1 MDSFQVSAQD
11 TSVLEV
17 SHLVEELQQELV
29 DTGEMFP
36 VLIGGQI
43 GYFHDVDGGYHRG
56 EAGSAS
62 ENGYHVVNLIH
73 RVQGPD
79 SPPNKIYSDTIEL
92 HLNEWY
98 YNLDVAD
105 VWQMTQTPSGLQ
117 DGDSYPEGDFVLS
130 LKVTDY
136 KMGQYSFSEALSTD
150 IDNREQKFS
159 HNGADE

>member
-11 TSVLEV
+11 TTILAR

-29 DTGEMFP
+29 DTGDMFP

-43 GYFHDVDGGYHRG
+43 GYFHDVDGGFHREEG
-56 EAGSAS
+56 FD
-62 ENGYHVVNLIH
+62 VVNLIH

-79 SPPNKIYSDTIEL
+79 SPPNKLYSDSIEI
-92 HLNEWY
+92 HLNEWF

-105 VWQMTQTPSGLQ
+105 IWQMGE
-117 DGDSYPEGDFVLS
+117 YPDEDFVLS

-136 KMGQYSFSEALSTD
+136 QMGPYSFSEAMSAD
-150 IDNREQKFS
+150 IDKREQEVS
-159 HNGADE
+159 HNNANE

>member
-11 TSVLEV
+11 TTILAA

-29 DTGEMFP
+29 DTGDMFP

-43 GYFHDVDGGYHRG
+43 GYFHDIDGGFHRD
-56 EAGSAS
+56 E
-62 ENGYHVVNLIH
+62 GYHVVNLIH
-73 RVQGPD
+73 RVQGPN

-105 VWQMTQTPSGLQ
+105 VWQMGE
-117 DGDSYPEGDFVLS
+117 YPDEDFVLS

-136 KMGQYSFSEALSTD
+136 KMGQYSFSEALSAD
-150 IDNREQKFS
+150 IDKREQEFS
-159 HNGADE
+159 HNGADNE

>member
-11 TSVLEV
+11 TSVLAT
-17 SHLVEELQQELV
+17 SHLVEEVQQELV

-43 GYFHDVDGGYHRG
+43 GYFHDIDGGYHRG
-56 EAGSAS
+56 EGC
-62 ENGYHVVNLIH
+62 HVVNLIH

-79 SPPNKIYSDTIEL
+79 SPPNKIYSDSIEL

-98 YNLDVAD
+98 YNLSVAD

-117 DGDSYPEGDFVLS
+117 DGDSYPDGDFVLS

-136 KMGQYSFSEALSTD
+136 QMGPYSFSEALSAD
-150 IDNREQKFS
+150 IDKREQEFS
-159 HNGADE
+159 HNGDEK

>member
-11 TSVLEV
+11 TTVLAR
-17 SHLVEELQQELV
+17 SNLVEELQQELS
-29 DTGEMFP
+29 DHQNEMFP

-43 GYFHDVDGGYHRG
+43 GYFHDIDGGFHR
-56 EAGSAS
+56 E
-62 ENGYHVVNLIH
+62 EGYHVVNLIH

-92 HLNEWY
+92 HLDDWF

-105 VWQMTQTPSGLQ
+105 VWQMGE
-117 DGDSYPEGDFVLS
+117 YPDEDFVLS

-136 KMGQYSFSEALSTD
+136 QMGQYSFSEALSAD
-150 IDNREQKFS
+150 IDKREQEFS
-159 HNGADE
+159 HNSANE